1 MLLLKTI
8 YINPWKEKEDGEGVH
23 FWSVWDVAAAIATGA
38 KGGARDT
45 RRILWKTSQA
55 HLSLFSEDGCPFEGF
70 SLIELE
76 SPGDFVLDESRQ
88 RIHTKSVAA
97 KKKKKDV
104 AQGHIDRP
112 QIFIS

>member
-1 MLLLKTI
+1 M
-8 YINPWKEKEDGEGVH
+8 
-23 FWSVWDVAAAIATGA
+23 
-38 KGGARDT
+38 
-45 RRILWKTSQA
+45 
-55 HLSLFSEDGCPFEGF
+55 SLFSEDGCPFEGF

-104 AQGHIDRP
+104 DKSTLAQGHIDRP
-112 QIFIS
+112 QIFISQIFVYTGYF